1 MQLLAPDGR
10 EESAHGGRF
19 QYDDGQGGQ
28 HDASKRGRER
38 GVRRT
43 IDHSR
48 RLGDVR
54 NVDKRDASK
63 TGDLQVSGDALYVLR
78 YMYCVICTIYI
89 YIYTILTCLQLRC
102 TCMTTQIKNCSL
114 VTGQDCLLIADTTV
128 PIQLCRYNCASM
140 RMPSSNKNI
149 VAQCAIPYYAH
160 VVAHRDKVCELFVSF
175 H

>member
-38 GVRRT
+38 EVRRT

-48 RLGDVR
+48 QLRDVR

-63 TGDLQVSGDALYVLR
+63 TGDLQVSGDALHIR
-78 YMYCVICTIYI
+78 
-89 YIYTILTCLQLRC
+89 LQLRC

-114 VTGQDCLLIADTTV
+114 VTEQDCLLITDTTV
-128 PIQLCRYNCASM
+128 PQCC
-140 RMPSSNKNI
+140 MPSSSKNI

-160 VVAHRDKVCELFVSF
+160 VVAHRQKVNFS
-175 H
+175 